1 MRITKKNMIESQLKP
16 EGITCL
22 DTIDCISRI
31 NREDFVPE
39 KYADSSYAEFDI
51 PLDNNYFMLRPI
63 TVAKIL
69 QLLEIKKSDEI
80 LEIGTGTG
88 YLTCCLSILGKS
100 VDTLDIDNGIQAK
113 AKSSINN
120 YNLYNISFINEDVFS
135 NWIPKKK
142 YDVIVL
148 TGSTDSRVEKLEDS
162 LKQDGRMFVVTGN
175 YPVMDV
181 NIIKRVSEK
190 KLIIDQAFET
200 TLDPL
205 KNIYKKSCLNF

>member
-16 EGITCL
+16 EGISCL
-22 DTIDCISRI
+22 DTIDCISMV
-31 NREDFVPE
+31 NREDFVPK
-39 KYADSSYAEFDI
+39 KYIDSSYAEFDI
-51 PLDNNYFMLRPI
+51 PLDNDYLMLRPI

-69 QLLEIKKSDEI
+69 QLLEISKKDEI

-100 VDTLDIDNGIQAK
+100 VDTVDIDAEMQAN
-113 AKSSINN
+113 ARISMSN
-120 YNLYNISFINEDVFS
+120 YNLYNIRYTNEDVFS
-135 NWIPKKK
+135 NWVPKKK

-148 TGSTDSRVEKLEDS
+148 TGSIDSRIKKLEDS
-162 LKQDGRMFVVTGN
+162 LNLNGRMFAVTGS
-175 YPVMDV
+175 YPVMNV

-200 TLDPL
+200 TLEPL
-205 KNIYKKSCLNF
+205 RNIYKKNCLNF

>member
-22 DTIDCISRI
+22 DTIDCISKI

-162 LKQDGRMFVVTGN
+162 LNRGGRMFVVTGN

-181 NIIKRVSEK
+181 NIIRRVSEK

>member
-1 MRITKKNMIESQLKP
+1 M
-16 EGITCL
+16 
-22 DTIDCISRI
+22 
-31 NREDFVPE
+31 
-39 KYADSSYAEFDI
+39 
-51 PLDNNYFMLRPI
+51 
-63 TVAKIL
+63 
-69 QLLEIKKSDEI
+69 
-80 LEIGTGTG
+80 
-88 YLTCCLSILGKS
+88 
-100 VDTLDIDNGIQAK
+100 DIDNGIQAK

-148 TGSTDSRVEKLEDS
+148 TGSTDTRVEKLEDS
-162 LKQDGRMFVVTGN
+162 LNQDGRMFVVTGN

-181 NIIKRVSEK
+181 NIIRRVSEK

-205 KNIYKKSCLNF
+205 KNIYKKSRLNF

>member
-22 DTIDCISRI
+22 DTINCISRI

-162 LKQDGRMFVVTGN
+162 LNQDGRMFVVTGN

>member
-22 DTIDCISRI
+22 DTIDCISKI

-162 LKQDGRMFVVTGN
+162 LNQDGRMFVVTGN

-181 NIIKRVSEK
+181 NIIRRVSEK

>member
-22 DTIDCISRI
+22 DTIDCISKI

-51 PLDNNYFMLRPI
+51 TLGNDYFMLRPI

-69 QLLEIKKSDEI
+69 QLLEIKKSDDI

-148 TGSTDSRVEKLEDS
+148 TGSTDTRVEKLEDS
-162 LKQDGRMFVVTGN
+162 LNQDGRMFVVTGN

>member
-16 EGITCL
+16 EGISCL
-22 DTIDCISRI
+22 DTIDCISKV
-31 NREDFVPE
+31 NREDFVPK
-39 KYADSSYAEFDI
+39 KYIDSSYAEFDI
-51 PLDNNYFMLRPI
+51 PLDNDYLMLRPI

-69 QLLEIKKSDEI
+69 QLLEISKKDEI

-100 VDTLDIDNGIQAK
+100 VDTVDIDAEMQAN
-113 AKSSINN
+113 ARISISN
-120 YNLYNISFINEDVFS
+120 YNLYNIRYTNEDVFS
-135 NWIPKKK
+135 NWAPKKK

-148 TGSTDSRVEKLEDS
+148 TGSIDSRIKKLEDS
-162 LKQDGRMFVVTGN
+162 LNLNGRMFAVTGS

-200 TLDPL
+200 TLEPL
-205 KNIYKKSCLNF
+205 RNIYKKSCLNF

>member
-16 EGITCL
+16 EGISCL
-22 DTIDCISRI
+22 DTIDCISKV
-31 NREDFVPE
+31 NREDFVPK
-39 KYADSSYAEFDI
+39 KYIDSSYAEFDI
-51 PLDNNYFMLRPI
+51 PLDNDYLMLRPI

-69 QLLEIKKSDEI
+69 QLLAISKKDEI

-100 VDTLDIDNGIQAK
+100 VDTVDIDAEMQAN
-113 AKSSINN
+113 ARISISN
-120 YNLYNISFINEDVFS
+120 YNLYNIRYANEDVFS
-135 NWIPKKK
+135 DWAPKKK

-148 TGSTDSRVEKLEDS
+148 TGSIDSRIKKLEDS
-162 LKQDGRMFVVTGN
+162 LNLNGRMFAVTGS

-200 TLDPL
+200 TLEPL
-205 KNIYKKSCLNF
+205 RNIYKKSCLNF

>member
-22 DTIDCISRI
+22 DTIDCISKI

-51 PLDNNYFMLRPI
+51 PLGNDYFMLRPI

-69 QLLEIKKSDEI
+69 QLLEIKKSDDI

-162 LKQDGRMFVVTGN
+162 LNQDGRMFVVTGN

-181 NIIKRVSEK
+181 NIIRRVSEK

>member
-120 YNLYNISFINEDVFS
+120 YNLYKISFINEDVFS

-162 LKQDGRMFVVTGN
+162 LNQDGRMFVVTGN

>member
-22 DTIDCISRI
+22 DTISCISRV
-31 NREDFVPE
+31 NREDFVPK
-39 KYADSSYAEFDI
+39 KYTDSSYAEFDI

-88 YLTCCLSILGKS
+88 YLTCCLSSLGKS
-100 VDTLDIDNGIQAK
+100 VDTLDIDNDIQSK
-113 AKSSINN
+113 AKSSLNN
-120 YNLYNISFINEDVFS
+120 YNLYNIGFINEDVFS

-148 TGSTDSRVEKLEDS
+148 TGSTDSRVDKLEDS
-162 LKQDGRMFVVTGN
+162 LNQGGRMFVVTGN

-190 KLIIDQAFET
+190 KLIVDQAFET
-200 TLDPL
+200 TLEPL

>member
-22 DTIDCISRI
+22 DTIDCIYRI

-39 KYADSSYAEFDI
+39 KYTDSSYAEFDI
-51 PLDNNYFMLRPI
+51 PLGNNYFMLRPI

-69 QLLEIKKSDEI
+69 QLLEIKKSDDI

-148 TGSTDSRVEKLEDS
+148 TGSTDTRVEKLEDS
-162 LKQDGRMFVVTGN
+162 LNQDGRMFVVTGN

>member
-22 DTIDCISRI
+22 DTIDCISKI

-69 QLLEIKKSDEI
+69 QLLEIKKSDDI

-120 YNLYNISFINEDVFS
+120 YNLYNINFINEDVFS
-135 NWIPKKK
+135 NWVPKKK

-162 LKQDGRMFVVTGN
+162 LNQDGRMFVVTGN

-181 NIIKRVSEK
+181 NIVKRVSEE

-205 KNIYKKSCLNF
+205 KNIYKKNCLNF

>member
-69 QLLEIKKSDEI
+69 QLLEIKKSDDI

-162 LKQDGRMFVVTGN
+162 LNQDGRMFVVTGN

-181 NIIKRVSEK
+181 NIIKPVSEK

>member
-22 DTIDCISRI
+22 DTINCISRI

-113 AKSSINN
+113 AKLSINN

-162 LKQDGRMFVVTGN
+162 LNRGGRMFVVTGN

-205 KNIYKKSCLNF
+205 KNIYKKSRLNF

>member
-22 DTIDCISRI
+22 DTINCISRI

-162 LKQDGRMFVVTGN
+162 LNQDGRMFVVTGN

-205 KNIYKKSCLNF
+205 KNIYKKSCLSF

>member
-22 DTIDCISRI
+22 DTIDCISKI

-39 KYADSSYAEFDI
+39 KYTDSSYAEFDI

-69 QLLEIKKSDEI
+69 QLLEIKKSDDI

-162 LKQDGRMFVVTGN
+162 LNQDGRMFVVTGN

>member
-162 LKQDGRMFVVTGN
+162 LNQDGRMFVVTGN

>member
-16 EGITCL
+16 EGISCL
-22 DTIDCISRI
+22 DTIDCISKV
-31 NREDFVPE
+31 NREDFVPK
-39 KYADSSYAEFDI
+39 KYIDSSYAEFDI
-51 PLDNNYFMLRPI
+51 PLDNDYLMLRPI

-69 QLLEIKKSDEI
+69 QLLAISKKDEI

-100 VDTLDIDNGIQAK
+100 VDTVDIDAEMQAN
-113 AKSSINN
+113 ARISISN
-120 YNLYNISFINEDVFS
+120 YNLYNIRYTNEDVFS
-135 NWIPKKK
+135 NWAPKKK

-148 TGSTDSRVEKLEDS
+148 TGSIDSRIKKLEDS
-162 LKQDGRMFVVTGN
+162 LNLNGRMFAVTGS

-200 TLDPL
+200 TLEPL
-205 KNIYKKSCLNF
+205 RNIYKKSCLNF

>member
-22 DTIDCISRI
+22 DTIDCISKI

-148 TGSTDSRVEKLEDS
+148 TGSTDTRVEKLEDS
-162 LKQDGRMFVVTGN
+162 LNQDGRMFVVTGN

-181 NIIKRVSEK
+181 NIIRRVSEK

>member
-69 QLLEIKKSDEI
+69 QLLEIKKSDDI

>member
-22 DTIDCISRI
+22 DTIDCISKI

-100 VDTLDIDNGIQAK
+100 VDTLDIDNDIQSK
-113 AKSSINN
+113 AKSSLNN
-120 YNLYNISFINEDVFS
+120 YNLYNIGFINEDVFS

-148 TGSTDSRVEKLEDS
+148 TGSTDSRMEKLEDS
-162 LKQDGRMFVVTGN
+162 LNQGGRMFVVTGN

-190 KLIIDQAFET
+190 KLIVDQAFET
-200 TLDPL
+200 TLEPL

>member
-113 AKSSINN
+113 AKLSINN

-162 LKQDGRMFVVTGN
+162 LNQDGRMFVVTGN

>member
-1 MRITKKNMIESQLKP
+1 MKITKKNMIESQLKP
-16 EGITCL
+16 EGISCL
-22 DTIDCISRI
+22 DTIDCISKV
-31 NREDFVPE
+31 NREDFVPK
-39 KYADSSYAEFDI
+39 KYIDSSYAEFDI
-51 PLDNNYFMLRPI
+51 PLDNDYLMLRPI

-69 QLLEIKKSDEI
+69 QLLAISKKDEI

-100 VDTLDIDNGIQAK
+100 VDTVDIDAEMQAN
-113 AKSSINN
+113 ARISISN
-120 YNLYNISFINEDVFS
+120 YNLYNIRYTNEDVFS
-135 NWIPKKK
+135 NWAPKKK

-148 TGSTDSRVEKLEDS
+148 TGSIDSRIKKLEDS
-162 LKQDGRMFVVTGN
+162 LNLNGRMFAVTGS

-200 TLDPL
+200 TLEPL
-205 KNIYKKSCLNF
+205 RNIYKKSCLNF

>member
-1 MRITKKNMIESQLKP
+1 
-16 EGITCL
+16 
-22 DTIDCISRI
+22 
-31 NREDFVPE
+31 
-39 KYADSSYAEFDI
+39 
-51 PLDNNYFMLRPI
+51 MLRPI

-69 QLLEIKKSDEI
+69 QLLAISKKDEI

-100 VDTLDIDNGIQAK
+100 VDTVDIDAEMQAN
-113 AKSSINN
+113 ARISISN
-120 YNLYNISFINEDVFS
+120 YNLYNIRYTNEDVFS
-135 NWIPKKK
+135 NWAPKKK

-148 TGSTDSRVEKLEDS
+148 TGSIDSRIKKLEDS
-162 LKQDGRMFVVTGN
+162 LNLNGRMFAVTGS

-200 TLDPL
+200 TLEPL
-205 KNIYKKSCLNF
+205 RNIYKKSCLNF